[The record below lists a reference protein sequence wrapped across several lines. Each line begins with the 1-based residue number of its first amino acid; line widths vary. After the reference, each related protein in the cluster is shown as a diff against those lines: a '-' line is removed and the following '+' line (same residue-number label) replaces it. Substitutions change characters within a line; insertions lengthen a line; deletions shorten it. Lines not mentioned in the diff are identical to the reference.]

1 MFPLLNKDTFICNV
15 VTNNKRKWRNLWGWY
30 LNTKTWY
37 YILIYKE
44 FWGYNK
50 ENLKLGRL
58 MGTFHYQKIKKI
70 LKKIFWWHIKKI
82 SSILKNANIKGNGII
97 LWKNNLSSFY
107 FIGIFQYQQ
116 NHRENIWSKKSFFT
130 IYFLLEI
137 PTPFIFMIE
146 NFIYFFDKK

>member
-1 MFPLLNKDTFICNV
+1 LFPLLNKDTFICNV

-97 LWKNNLSSFY
+97 CEKITCQVFISSAFFNTNKIIVKIFDLKN
-107 FIGIFQYQQ
+107 
-116 NHRENIWSKKSFFT
+116 HFFT
-130 IYFLLEI
+130 IYLLLEI